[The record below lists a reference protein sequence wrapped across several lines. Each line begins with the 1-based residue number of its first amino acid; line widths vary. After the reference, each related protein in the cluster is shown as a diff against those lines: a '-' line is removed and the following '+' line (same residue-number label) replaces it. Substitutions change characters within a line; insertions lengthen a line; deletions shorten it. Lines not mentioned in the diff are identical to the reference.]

1 VKTIV
6 PCELRDLDGSYL
18 FVQPVDESSCR
29 ILDSN
34 VAPKGQVLYKPEIL
48 SWEQAAEDLGG
59 YTRLSPDELLG
70 FVAQDTFPDPEDLVE
85 VLGAREEILVESR
98 RPDPD
103 GEMVDPGTLAGP
115 GGTLEA
121 DDPQAELLRLAI
133 RHPNHHGRKGRKT
146 RSAEVA

>member
-1 VKTIV
+1 MKTIT

-18 FVQPVDESSCR
+18 LVQPVGESRCR

-34 VAPKGQVLYKPEIL
+34 VAPKGQVLYKPEL
-48 SWEQAAEDLGG
+48 MSWDQAAEDLGG

-70 FVAQDTFPDPEDLVE
+70 LVEQGSLPDPENLVE
-85 VLGAREEILVESR
+85 ALDTREEILVEPR
-98 RPDPD
+98 RPDPEGD
-103 GEMVDPGTLAGP
+103 VIDPASGAN
-115 GGTLEA
+115 LEV
-121 DDPQAELLRLAI
+121 DDPQPELLRLAI

>member
-1 VKTIV
+1 VKTID

-18 FVQPVDESSCR
+18 LVQPVGESRCR

-34 VAPKGQVLYKPEIL
+34 VAQKGQVLYKPELL
-48 SWEQAAEDLGG
+48 SWAQAAEDLGG

-70 FVAQDTFPDPEDLVE
+70 LADQDSLPDPDNLVE
-85 VLGAREEILVESR
+85 ALGTREEILVEPR
-98 RPDPD
+98 RPDPE
-103 GEMVDPGTLAGP
+103 GEVVDPGTLP
-115 GGTLEA
+115 GTGGNLEA

-133 RHPNHHGRKGRKT
+133 RHQNHRGRRGRRT